1 MKTCRQCNIEKDLSN
16 FYVHKA
22 MLDGYLNKCKECVKA
37 RIAKHREL
45 NIDYINDYDK
55 KRAMLPHRVK
65 AREEYR
71 KTENGKNSIKK
82 AHKFYKQKFPMVY
95 AAHVILSNSIKYGK
109 IEKQFLCSECGN
121 DNQIQAHHDDYTK
134 PLDVRWL
141 CVKCHNKWHKNNKPI
156 YF

>member
-1 MKTCRQCNIEKDLSN
+1 MKTCKQCNIEKDLNN
-16 FYVHKA
+16 FYVHKE
-22 MLDGYLNKCKECVKA
+22 MLDGYLNKCKECVKK

-65 AREEYR
+65 ARKEYL
-71 KTENGKNSIKK
+71 KTENGKEAKAKAIKN
-82 AHKFYKQKFPMVY
+82 YKNKFPMVY
-95 AAHVILSNSIKYGK
+95 AAHIIFSNAIRDKRV
-109 IEKQFLCSECGN
+109 KQEFFCSKCGS
-121 DNQIQAHHDDYTK
+121 DNQIQGHHDDYTK

-141 CVKCHNKWHKNNKPI
+141 CVKCHSKWHKNNEPI